1 MKNSKK
7 LIASICAVF
16 GLSSVAMA
24 EGNWTIGFG
33 LGAETELYSDDGN
46 SLSGFPFLAY
56 DTERLHIGFDGL
68 AYKLVNTD
76 QLGFNL
82 HLSPRGDPDF
92 PDTAL
97 FQGLDRDTAF
107 EVGFSARQ
115 SLAAELYLQGSFLHD
130 VSSEHDGY
138 EAQVHLGRSFSAG
151 SVYFDAS
158 VGVRYRSGDL
168 NDYLVGVSAAEANS
182 LRSAYAPGSTF
193 SPVAQVSATVPISDK
208 TAVVGSLSY
217 ERFGDAYDDSPLTDK
232 GSQASAGIAI
242 TYKF

>member
-1 MKNSKK
+1 MKNSNT
-7 LIASICAVF
+7 LIVSICTVF
-16 GLSSVAMA
+16 GLSSVALA
-24 EGNWTIGFG
+24 EGEWTIGVG
-33 LGAETELYSDDGN
+33 LGAQTELYRDDGN
-46 SLSGFPFLAY
+46 SLSGFPFIAY
-56 DTERLHIGFDGL
+56 DTERFHIGFDGIS
-68 AYKLVNTD
+68 YKLVNTD

-115 SLAAELYLQGSFLHD
+115 SLARDLYLQGSFLHD

-138 EAQVHLGRSFSAG
+138 EAQVHLGRSFSSG
-151 SVYFDAS
+151 RVHFDAS

-168 NDYLVGVSAAEANS
+168 NDYLVGVSASEANA
-182 LRSAYAPGSTF
+182 LRGAYGPGSTF
-193 SPVAQVSATVPISDK
+193 SPVAQVSATVPVSDK

-217 ERFGDAYDDSPLTDK
+217 ERFGSAYDDSPLTER
-232 GSQASAGIAI
+232 GSQASAGIAVI
-242 TYKF
+242 YKF